1 MQAQTM
7 RRIRQYH
14 LYLGV
19 FFAPLIIFFALSG
32 ALQTFRLQE
41 EKGWGSTPPS
51 WIVWMASVHKD
62 SALPR
67 AKPAAAPAQAGAG
80 HADDADEPAAPAGV
94 KPPTGEALAIQ
105 APADKKPAAKAPAPG
120 KSKLP
125 MRILAVL
132 MSVGLMFSALLGV
145 TIALNSKATRR
156 VSILMIAAGSL
167 VPFLLL

>member
-41 EKGWGSTPPS
+41 EKGWGGTPPN

-62 SALPR
+62 STLPR
-67 AKPAAAPAQAGAG
+67 AKPADAAPQAEAEHHHDGDADEHADAAPAVAKPGKAS
-80 HADDADEPAAPAGV
+80 AAAATPVA
-94 KPPTGEALAIQ
+94 
-105 APADKKPAAKAPAPG
+105 KKPPAPG

-132 MSVGLMFSALLGV
+132 MSVGLIFSAVLGMM
-145 TIALNSKATRR
+145 IALNSKATRR
-156 VSILMIAAGSL
+156 LSIVMIVAGSL
-167 VPFLLL
+167 VPILLL

>member
-41 EKGWGSTPPS
+41 EKGWGGIPPN

-67 AKPAAAPAQAGAG
+67 AKPAGVAPQAEAAHRPAGEAGDHAGAADGKAAVAAAPAS
-80 HADDADEPAAPAGV
+80 AAVAR
-94 KPPTGEALAIQ
+94 KPPV
-105 APADKKPAAKAPAPG
+105 PG

-132 MSVGLMFSALLGV
+132 MSVGLISSALLGMM
-145 TIALNSKATRR
+145 IALNSKATRR
-156 VSILMIAAGSL
+156 LSVVMIVAGSL
-167 VPFLLL
+167 VPLLLL